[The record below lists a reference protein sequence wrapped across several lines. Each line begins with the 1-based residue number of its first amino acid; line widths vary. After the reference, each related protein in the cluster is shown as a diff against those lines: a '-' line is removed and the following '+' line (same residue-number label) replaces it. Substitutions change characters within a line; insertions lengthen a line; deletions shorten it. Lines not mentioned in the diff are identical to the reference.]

1 MSEESTALL
10 TDARTEA
17 SSNLQSSVEDSR
29 ERTCESTDRK
39 GIVGKIVKVIRGPER
54 LWSVIY
60 SSLVAVIGSLM
71 FGYSLGYASPVLL
84 ELTDATFV
92 RNVSHAPFENAGVYS
107 ALFGVSQ
114 STHLSTWRM
123 QRSPSM

>member
-29 ERTCESTDRK
+29 ERTCESTHRK
-39 GIVGKIVKVIRGPER
+39 GIVRKIVRAIRGPER

-84 ELTDATFV
+84 ELTDGTFV
-92 RNVSHAPFENAGVYS
+92 NKVSQAPFDNAGVYS